1 MMENKAFSKSQ
12 KKNAA
17 GDFISVSP
25 AVVRRLPRYHRYLKK
40 LLHNGVLRISSAE
53 LSKIMNVTASQIRQ
67 DLNCFG
73 EFGQQG
79 YGYNVKYLDSKII
92 EILGLE
98 QERNAILI
106 GAGNLGRALACSNV
120 FQISGITL
128 IALFDINP
136 DRIGTSI
143 SEIPIFSVNELPAFC
158 SDKKIDIAVLTLP
171 QAEAQNAAD
180 TVSELGIRGIWNL
193 TDEEL
198 RLPGV
203 VVENVHL
210 SDSLMTLLYQIGT
223 ENPPLNV

>member
-73 EFGQQG
+73 GFGQQG

-106 GAGNLGRALACSNV
+106 GAGNLGRALVCSNV

-128 IALFDINP
+128 IATSSGRSAECRRYSIGARYPGDLESDGRRTPSARRRCGKRSSERFP
-136 DRIGTSI
+136 DD
-143 SEIPIFSVNELPAFC
+143 F
-158 SDKKIDIAVLTLP
+158 AVPNRNRKSTF
-171 QAEAQNAAD
+171 EC
-180 TVSELGIRGIWNL
+180 
-193 TDEEL
+193 L
-198 RLPGV
+198 RERRSSHG
-203 VVENVHL
+203 
-210 SDSLMTLLYQIGT
+210 Y
-223 ENPPLNV
+223 